1 MSTENKPM
9 IDIKDLV
16 IFLEDKLSLPE
27 NHHLIAV
34 FRDND
39 SDDIIGWMVVE
50 HGVEGDYPVYTFT
63 ELLEKYE
70 KA

>member
-1 MSTENKPM
+1 MSTENKPTVA
-9 IDIKDLV
+9 IKDLV
-16 IFLEDKLSLPE
+16 IFLEDKLNLPE

-50 HGVEGDYPVYTFT
+50 HGIEGDYPVYTFT
-63 ELLEKYE
+63 ELLEKYG